1 VKKAGYKYQPSQSLA
16 DWLGMLVSDK
26 LLTAQEKD
34 NWLVWHE
41 VVLESLKVDDFEIKN
56 NI

>member
-1 VKKAGYKYQPSQSLA
+1 MKINTLEIWLSSLIA
-16 DWLGMLVSDK
+16 DK
-26 LLTAQEKD
+26 LLTVEEKD

-41 VVLESLKVDDFEIKN
+41 AVLESLRVDDFEIKN